1 MDSVIKSRL
10 FQGKK
15 GYDVCA
21 NRGKSPRT
29 DKFERGRTRQQ
40 LWGIRNGQPVA
51 QLAQLTE
58 LVVFSRPYSAQV
70 ITC

>member
-1 MDSVIKSRL
+1 MESEQYIKSRL

-51 QLAQLTE
+51 QLTE